1 MAIFLTFSFIYNVC
15 FAMFAELIYST
26 MEKIAVFPGSFDPF
40 TVGHEEIVTY
50 SDMLLTQTKLSKV
63 SAAIRSNRA

>member
-40 TVGHEEIVTY
+40 TVGHEDRKKGLEIV
-50 SDMLLTQTKLSKV
+50 
-63 SAAIRSNRA
+63 R